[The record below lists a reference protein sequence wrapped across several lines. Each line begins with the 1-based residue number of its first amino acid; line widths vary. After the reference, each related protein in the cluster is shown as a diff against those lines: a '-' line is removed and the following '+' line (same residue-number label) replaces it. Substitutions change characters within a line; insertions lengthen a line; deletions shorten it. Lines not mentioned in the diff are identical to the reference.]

1 MKDKKF
7 NTILDE
13 CLERIMV
20 GGETV
25 AQCLERYPEY
35 AAELEPLLQTAVIA
49 NKAVDIQPSP
59 EFKARARF
67 QLRTEMARTDEKK
80 KRSVF
85 AWHPRWAV
93 AVITV
98 VVVVLLGGG
107 TVYAASSDNTIPGN
121 PLYAVKLAT
130 ENVRLALTASDTAKA
145 EVYATMVDSRMIE
158 IERLMERGKTELAER
173 TLARLKSYLASI
185 SSLSLSSQPVI
196 APEVAEVDLAEE
208 PTVKPEISVQAAAT
222 TVQEAERTR
231 LQVLWGRYIVN
242 HPDEIRAMLAEASP
256 AVKLALTRAIIASVN
271 SYVTSYQNAVQ
282 DIKESQANEQ
292 ADTSDEAEPGTTNQQ
307 SGNSNREPGNADA
320 EPGTSNQQSSNS
332 SLTPNATDLQSIT
345 VK

>member
-13 CLERIMV
+13 CLERILV

-25 AQCLERYPEY
+25 TQCLERYPEY

-49 NKAVDIQPSP
+49 SEAVDIQPSP

-67 QLRTEMARTDEKK
+67 QLRTEMARAGEKK
-80 KRSVF
+80 KHSIF

-107 TVYAASSDNTIPGN
+107 TVYAASSDDTIPGN

-145 EVYATMVDSRMIE
+145 EVYTAMVDSRMIE

-185 SSLSLSSQPVI
+185 SRLSLSSQPVI
-196 APEVAEVDLAEE
+196 ASEVAEVDLAEE
-208 PTVKPEISVQAAAT
+208 PTVKPDVSVQAAAT
-222 TVQEAERTR
+222 TVQEAERVR

-242 HPDEIRAMLAEASP
+242 HPDEIRALLAEAAP
-256 AVKLALTRAIIASVN
+256 AVKPALTRAIIASVN

-282 DIKESQANEQ
+282 EIKESQANKQ

-307 SGNSNREPGNADA
+307 SGNSDKG
-320 EPGTSNQQSSNS
+320 PGTSNQQSGSSVQQSGTS
-332 SLTPNATDLQSIT
+332 SLTPDASDLQSSA
-345 VK
+345 VR